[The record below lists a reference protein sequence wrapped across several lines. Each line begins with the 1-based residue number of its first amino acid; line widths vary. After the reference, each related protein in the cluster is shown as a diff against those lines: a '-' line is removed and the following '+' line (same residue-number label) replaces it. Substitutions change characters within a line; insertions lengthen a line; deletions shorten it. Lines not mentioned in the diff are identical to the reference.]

1 MRLQAQ
7 KAKERY
13 FVAAAEWEASLMMIH
28 KEFGAVWEP
37 VAGNKL
43 YEKEQ
48 QVCRKVDEV
57 SFFIY
62 LVHHLFIPLLDVP
75 QARLDYESS
84 VERLNASVQ
93 ELTLQFLPQVS
104 IAPFLY
110 LLGFVFFCFSLPL
123 LSIPSSSSLSTPS
136 SSSLSSL

>member
-1 MRLQAQ
+1 
-7 KAKERY
+7 
-13 FVAAAEWEASLMMIH
+13 MMIH

-62 LVHHLFIPLLDVP
+62 FGASLV
-75 QARLDYESS
+75 Y
-84 VERLNASVQ
+84 
-93 ELTLQFLPQVS
+93 S
-104 IAPFLY
+104 IA
-110 LLGFVFFCFSLPL
+110 
-123 LSIPSSSSLSTPS
+123 
-136 SSSLSSL
+136 

>member
-1 MRLQAQ
+1 MCSCIKILFKIHLFTSLSPPLSLSLSQINTDVNHKVKDYNQVRLQAQ

-62 LVHHLFIPLLDVP
+62 FGALLV
-75 QARLDYESS
+75 Y
-84 VERLNASVQ
+84 
-93 ELTLQFLPQVS
+93 S
-104 IAPFLY
+104 IAWCPT
-110 LLGFVFFCFSLPL
+110 G
-123 LSIPSSSSLSTPS
+123 
-136 SSSLSSL
+136 